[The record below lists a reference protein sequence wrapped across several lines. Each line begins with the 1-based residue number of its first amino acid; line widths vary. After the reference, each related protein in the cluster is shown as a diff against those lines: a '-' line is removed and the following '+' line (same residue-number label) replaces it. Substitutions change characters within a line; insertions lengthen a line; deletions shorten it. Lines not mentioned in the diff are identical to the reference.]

1 LDRLAQIQAQAHATP
16 DSNEQLRLFPF
27 LAQHVKNISAQNKQT
42 SAAQGNFATIIDA
55 VRALDVTGM
64 AKPYLDLAQDQLC

>member
-27 LAQHVKNISAQNKQT
+27 LAQHVKNIPAQNKQT
-42 SAAQGNFATIIDA
+42 TAAQGNFAAIIDA
-55 VRALDVTGM
+55 IRALDVTGV
-64 AKPYLDLAQDQLC
+64 AKPYLDLARDQTC